1 MVPPQARLNFGNRKN
16 KSARL
21 LRRLLAVE
29 IGSTTDSTQQS
40 DRVCFVARRMRYG
53 SHVSVSQHGN
63 TVCGMPFRPEL
74 IAGPSS
80 DARHARVSDCGPK
93 IPEKEVECAAVVRI
107 LGIETLPTNVEP
119 EHAPRTR
126 AVLVEA
132 QPHSFD
138 LHLSGV
144 RVGRIAAASNKC
156 LVYERE
162 LATLLAGRQQL
173 SDCLSFTLA
182 LLRASQPRPNARLPY
197 LIRLL
202 ASRGPRGPSIPS
214 PHPVTVVFFSGKIGL
229 ASVRPWRHCV
239 NHVHAKVCV

>member
-1 MVPPQARLNFGNRKN
+1 
-16 KSARL
+16 
-21 LRRLLAVE
+21 
-29 IGSTTDSTQQS
+29 
-40 DRVCFVARRMRYG
+40 MRYG
-53 SHVSVSQHGN
+53 SYVCVSQHGN

-93 IPEKEVECAAVVRI
+93 SPEKEVECAAVVRI
-107 LGIETLPTNVEP
+107 LGVETLPTNVEP

-173 SDCLSFTLA
+173 SDSPSYILA
-182 LLRASQPRPNARLPY
+182 LLRAPQPRSNARLPY

-202 ASRGPRGPSIPS
+202 ASRGPSTPS
-214 PHPVTVVFFSGKIGL
+214 PHPVTAVLFSGKIALLIPRLL

-239 NHVHAKVCV
+239 NHVHAKVCA